1 MTTGDSTRSRSW
13 LLLLAS
19 AAILFGWSPA
29 LAQEVIGRG
38 GKAKIKLEWEKLETK
53 NYVISYEKGIPRETI
68 ARVGKE
74 LEDILVEYR
83 KLFPFKIKGR
93 FQAQILDNQ
102 NTFNQVGG
110 DLRHPGFY
118 SPRNRTLVLLQKEF
132 YSLVPTAYHEAFH
145 QYIDAFMS
153 HEASIPTRFNE
164 GMATYYEGM
173 QRDEHTRQKK
183 LNSKKIRVSK
193 IRMVQAKIRTRQ
205 ALPVDKLID
214 ATYEEFHDREKED
227 LYYHQSFALVYYFM
241 QTTKGKGPK
250 AFMKELQKTKDAEKA
265 LEKLVG
271 KKRKGLKKI
280 AAHFKSFTQKVVIPK
295 GRK

>member
-1 MTTGDSTRSRSW
+1 M
-13 LLLLAS
+13 
-19 AAILFGWSPA
+19 SPSF
-29 LAQEVIGRG
+29 AQEVIGRK
-38 GKAKIKLEWEKLETK
+38 GKVKIKLEWNKLETK
-53 NYVISYEKGIPRETI
+53 NYVISYEKGIPREVI

-74 LEDILVEYR
+74 LEEILVEYKR
-83 KLFPFKIKGR
+83 LFPFKMKGR

-118 SPRNRTLVLLQKEF
+118 SPGNRTLVLLQKEF
-132 YSLVPTAYHEAFH
+132 YSLIPIAYHEAFH
-145 QYIDAFMS
+145 QYIDAFMDYN
-153 HEASIPTRFNE
+153 ARIPTWFNE

-183 LNSKKIRVSK
+183 LNPKKIKVSK
-193 IRMVQAKIRTRQ
+193 IRMVQAKLRTRQ
-205 ALPVDKLID
+205 GIPVEKLID

-241 QTTKGKGPK
+241 QTTKGKGPR
-250 AFMKELQKTKDAEKA
+250 AFMKELQKTKDPEKA

-271 KKRKGLKKI
+271 KKRKGIKKI
-280 AAHFKSFTQKVVIPK
+280 EAHFKIFTKKVVIPK